1 MTLQGRH
8 ISVRIG
14 TKTLVDDL
22 SLEVRPGEVV
32 ALVGAN
38 GAGKTTLLRTLAGE
52 LAPTSGDVLMEDRLL
67 RRWNAREA
75 ARKRAVLPQVSTL
88 NFPFTVFEIVL
99 IGRSPHLKGREAA
112 ADYHIAREAMQATDT
127 AHLADRSYTT
137 LSGGERQRVQFARV
151 LAQIWEDHGVRY
163 LLIDEP
169 TNNLDLAHQHTLM
182 AVSRQMAG
190 RGVGVLA
197 VLHDLNLAAQY
208 VDRVVVMRAGQA
220 IAEGDVWRALTPDI
234 IHTAFGLRA
243 AVMPHPTMDCPLIV
257 ALPAGEAQQIA
268 AELPALD
275 TASLQITQTLR

>member
-8 ISVRIG
+8 ITVRIG
-14 TKTLVDDL
+14 SETLVDDL
-22 SLEVRPGEVV
+22 SLEVRPGELV
-32 ALVGAN
+32 AIVGAN

-52 LAPTSGDVLMEDRLL
+52 LAPTSGEIVMEDRLL
-67 RRWNAREA
+67 RQWKTREA
-75 ARKRAVLPQVSTL
+75 ARRRAVLPQVSTL

-99 IGRSPHLKGREAA
+99 IGRSPHVNGREAA
-112 ADYHIAREAMQATDT
+112 ADYQIAREAMQATDT
-127 AHLADRSYTT
+127 AHLADRSYIT

-151 LAQIWEDHGVRY
+151 LAQIWQDHGARY

-169 TNNLDLAHQHTLM
+169 TNNLDLAHQHMLM
-182 AVSRQMAG
+182 AVSRQMAA

-208 VDRVVVMRAGQA
+208 VDRVVVMRAGKA
-220 IAEGDVWRALTPDI
+220 IAEGDAWRALTPDL

-257 ALPAGEAQQIA
+257 ALPDAESRQMA
-268 AELPALD
+268 AELPASD
-275 TASLQITQTLR
+275 AASLQITQTLR